1 MYAVKVSETSL
12 YKEHLAMREE
22 IMKHKWY
29 ESEKAGYDIGFARAL
44 VDWIMKYKT
53 DWIKSRK
60 KR

>member
-1 MYAVKVSETSL
+1 MYVVKVSETSL